1 MSERTTTIQLQKD
14 YLHFSAAHFT
24 IFSSTERENLHG
36 HNFFV
41 EATIEGP
48 IGPDGLCFD
57 YNKLKSRLNALCIS
71 LDELVLLP
79 ELSPHLQVQNE
90 EDYVYAIFNGE
101 RIPFLPRD
109 VRMLPL
115 RNITIEELSSW
126 ILETL
131 TADYEFRSLH
141 IEKLQIRV
149 SSGPGQWATAEW
161 GA

>member
-1 MSERTTTIQLQKD
+1 MSERTTTIHLQKD

>member
-57 YNKLKSRLNALCIS
+57 YNKLKSRLNVLCIS